1 MTPRHLVSY
10 WRRSR
15 AVSDDRHRSS
25 SLRCTKAPSSI
36 QDEYG
41 PLAHAPSALSV
52 GGGSFANNMPSGS
65 IDNVVS
71 SFQQLLETL
80 TQTISDLLR
89 LLLRTTRDDSS
100 FFDGVLLFDDGSE
113 DKSHASAG
121 KDEVAA
127 LITLE
132 LERLH
137 AGWRYSFPSPRNST
151 TIIAPLLFAFYFIF
165 KECFIPVR
173 YSYLNLFCRVLTLR
187 INAT

>member
-25 SLRCTKAPSSI
+25 SLRCTKAQSSI

-65 IDNVVS
+65 INNAVS

-80 TQTISDLLR
+80 TPYLTC
-89 LLLRTTRDDSS
+89 
-100 FFDGVLLFDDGSE
+100 
-113 DKSHASAG
+113 SA
-121 KDEVAA
+121 
-127 LITLE
+127 
-132 LERLH
+132 
-137 AGWRYSFPSPRNST
+137 
-151 TIIAPLLFAFYFIF
+151 
-165 KECFIPVR
+165 C
-173 YSYLNLFCRVLTLR
+173 CRVQRGTTARFLTVCCFSMTVAR
-187 INAT
+187 INRTPARARMKLLHSSHLSSNACTLDGGTAFQARGTPPR